1 MLAVVSP
8 AKKLDFSEDWQQP
21 FAKAYTSPAFQE
33 DTEILIETARGL
45 GRKEISR
52 LMSLSENLASLN
64 YDRYQAFA
72 ETATPDNAKPAVLA
86 FRGDT
91 YVGLDAD
98 SLADKDIAYA
108 QEHLRILSGLYGLL
122 RPLDLIQPYRLE
134 MGTRLNN
141 PRGANLYSFWG
152 DRVTEALNSACRDS
166 RSEILVNL
174 ASGEYFKAVRPKQL
188 EGRLITPVFKE
199 EKDGVAKVIGFSAK
213 RARGMMARFIV
224 KNRLTR
230 LKDLFNFEDGGYRY
244 QPELSS
250 AEAPVFIRRHDAALS

>member
-1 MLAVVSP
+1 MLAVISP
-8 AKKLDFSEDWQQP
+8 AKKLDVSDDWREP
-21 FAKAYTSPAFQE
+21 FAKAYSSPAFQE
-33 DTEILIETARGL
+33 DTEILIKTARSL
-45 GRKEISR
+45 GRSDISR

-64 YDRYQAFA
+64 YERYQAFSKTGNP
-72 ETATPDNAKPAVLA
+72 ENAKPAVLA

-98 SLADKDIAYA
+98 SLADQDVAYA

-134 MGTRLNN
+134 MGTRLKN

-152 DRVTEALNSACRDS
+152 DRLTEALNQANRESTS
-166 RSEILVNL
+166 PVLVNL
-174 ASGEYFKAVRPKQL
+174 ASSEYFKAVRPKKL
-188 EGRLITPVFKE
+188 EGRLISPVFKE

-230 LKDLFNFEDGGYRY
+230 AKDLLEFDDGGYRF
-244 QPELSS
+244 QPELSNDD
-250 AEAPVFIRRHDAALS
+250 APVFVRRH

>member
-1 MLAVVSP
+1 MLAVISP

-21 FAKAYTSPAFQE
+21 FAKAYSSPAFQD
-33 DTEILIETARGL
+33 DTRILIETTQAL
-45 GRKEISR
+45 GRSDISR

-64 YDRYQAFA
+64 YERYQAFSKTSSL
-72 ETATPDNAKPAVLA
+72 ENAKPAVLA

-91 YVGLDAD
+91 YVGLDVD
-98 SLADKDIAYA
+98 SLADKDVAYA

-134 MGTRLNN
+134 MGTRLEN
-141 PRGANLYSFWG
+141 PRGTNLYSFWG
-152 DRVTEALNSACRDS
+152 DRLTEALNDAGRDS
-166 RSEILVNL
+166 CSEILVNL
-174 ASGEYFKAVRPKQL
+174 ASSEYFKAVRPKKL
-188 EGRLITPVFKE
+188 EGRLITPIFKE

-230 LKDLFNFEDGGYRY
+230 AQDLKAFDEAGYRY
-244 QPELSS
+244 EGDLSN
-250 AEAPVFIRRHDAALS
+250 EDAPVFVRYH

>member
-1 MLAVVSP
+1 MLAVISP

-21 FAKAYTSPAFQE
+21 FAKAYSSPAFQE
-33 DTEILIETARGL
+33 DTEILIETTRAL
-45 GRKEISR
+45 GRSDISR

-64 YDRYQAFA
+64 YERYQAFSKTGSP
-72 ETATPDNAKPAVLA
+72 ENAKPAVLA

-98 SLADKDIAYA
+98 SLADKDVAYA

-134 MGTRLNN
+134 MGTRLKT
-141 PRGANLYSFWG
+141 PRGTNLYSFWG
-152 DRVTEALNSACRDS
+152 DRLTEALNDAGRDS

-174 ASGEYFKAVRPKQL
+174 ASSEYFKAVRPKKL

-199 EKDGVAKVIGFSAK
+199 EKDGVAKVVGFSAK

-230 LKDLFNFEDGGYRY
+230 AKDLKAFDEGGYQY
-244 QPELSS
+244 EGDLSS
-250 AEAPVFIRRHDAALS
+250 DDAPVFVRYH